1 VVAVRTL
8 DPLEKGREEVLTD
21 ERTVALK

>member
-1 VVAVRTL
+1 VVAARTL